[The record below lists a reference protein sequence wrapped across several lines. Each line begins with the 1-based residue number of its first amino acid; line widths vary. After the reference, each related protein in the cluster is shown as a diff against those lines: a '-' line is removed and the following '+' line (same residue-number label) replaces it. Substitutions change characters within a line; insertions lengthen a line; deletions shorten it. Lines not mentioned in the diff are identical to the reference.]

1 MLLRRTLGAVT
12 AAACLSVPVTSPASA
27 DVLGIDLLG
36 AGLLD
41 PVVEILPPRPVPH
54 TPYTGTVCPDGAPSC
69 IDATIAEMERRLA
82 ADAASCSH
90 DAIFGLAYL
99 RVTEDVRRALAEDWF
114 DDEVW
119 LGQVDAVFA
128 RLYFDSMDAWDAG
141 RTSSVPRAWRIAL
154 QAADDRSVTGL
165 GNFMLSMN
173 AHINRDFSYVLAE
186 VGLTAADGTSHKP
199 DHNAYNPRLDALM
212 DPVFSEEAARFDPAF
227 DDFDIAGV
235 DAVAAGIIMRGWREM
250 VWRNAENLALAR
262 TPLARQLAAQTI
274 EQYAATQALLIRTV
288 FASPSPAKRDAWCA
302 THG

>member
-27 DVLGIDLLG
+27 DVLGVDLLG

-274 EQYAATQALLIRTV
+274 EQYAATQALLIRTM